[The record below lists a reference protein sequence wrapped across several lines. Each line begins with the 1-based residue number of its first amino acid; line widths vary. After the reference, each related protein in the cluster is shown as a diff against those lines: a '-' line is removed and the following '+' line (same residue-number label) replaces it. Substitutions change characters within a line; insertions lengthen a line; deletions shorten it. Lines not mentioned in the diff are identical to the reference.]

1 MKASQQC
8 EAEKIIDTNDEVTGN
23 NPPNQWNDHYTMK
36 LESM

>member
-23 NPPNQWNDHYTMK
+23 NPPPISGMTII
-36 LESM
+36 L